1 MTNMFRVFV
10 LALAL
15 GVALTAAAA
24 DKPTNST
31 VDLLQPVQ
39 VNGQTLKAGSCHVHV
54 VRNGS
59 DATVTLQQGR
69 TSITTPAKFVE
80 GNGAALHDSYLVQ
93 NDNGTQNLVGLK
105 FSGKKEVLMLSSAEN
120 ASSGAGH

>member
-1 MTNMFRVFV
+1 MKSTLRL
-10 LALAL
+10 LALTLAL
-15 GVALTAAAA
+15 GVALAATAA
-24 DKPTNST
+24 DKATNST

-39 VNGQTLKAGSCHVHV
+39 VNGQTLKAGSCRVHV

-80 GNGAALHDSYLVQ
+80 SKGAALHDSYLVQ
-93 NDNGTQNLVGLK
+93 NDNGAQNLVGLK
-105 FSGKKEVLMLSSAEN
+105 FSGKKEVLMLSPAEN
-120 ASSGAGH
+120 TSSGAGH